1 MPARPTRHS
10 GSPSARRLATVLAG
24 GPPTAAFAVHLLTL
38 VVALGALGW
47 LGRPLWFFGD
57 EWEFLVNRGGF
68 HRPHLGLWDP
78 HAHMHWSTTPILIYR
93 ALFAVFGLRHYAPY
107 LLLVLLTH
115 IVTAYLL
122 WRVMR
127 RVGVLPWVATGLAAV
142 FCFLGGGEENI
153 LWAFQITMN
162 GSLLLGLVH
171 LLLVDRDG
179 GYGRWDAVAL
189 VVGLV
194 ALTFS
199 GITVTMIAI
208 STLVVLRR
216 RGWRLASLTAAP
228 SAVVYAIWYVVKA
241 RHDTFHPPAQVNGF
255 AARVQDIYTFLWTG
269 LTHVADAAVGLTG
282 AGGVLLLGLLL
293 WLLRRLPGDGT
304 GSPDRSRLPP
314 GTGLP
319 DGMSAAEPEPPTGL
333 GGSRW
338 PAAAM
343 AAGAILL
350 FVLVSV
356 GRVDYGLDFAKAPRY
371 VYLVSALL
379 LPAVGLVFSELAT
392 GGAVRG
398 FVVALLVGVLGLHG
412 IAELLTQRQ
421 VRLHKEVPAR
431 GQILAAADLL
441 ASGAMIVQQP
451 VDDVWNPD
459 LLASDL
465 QQLRAAGDLP
475 AGFTVTDDDRLRAA
489 LDLQVVFRPTP
500 ELLRTGGARLVEAKA
515 ATAAAVAPGCVTV
528 APLGSDPGVVLD
540 WGTPGSLQVTSP
552 TGGPVSAVLL
562 RAGVPASQYRRST
575 AQPGVPIVLSVSHL
589 GPMLVTLPAGSPAQL
604 CGLSG

>member
-179 GYGRWDAVAL
+179 GYGRWDAAAL

-199 GITVTMIAI
+199 GITVTLIAI

-216 RGWRLASLTAAP
+216 RGWRLAALTAAP
-228 SAVVYAIWYVVKA
+228 PAVVYAIWYVVKA

-304 GSPDRSRLPP
+304 GSRDVSRLLP

-319 DGMSAAEPEPPTGL
+319 DSMSATEPPSGL

-338 PAAAM
+338 PAATM

-371 VYLVSALL
+371 VYLVGALL
-379 LPAVGLVFSELAT
+379 LPAVGLVFTELAT

-431 GQILAAADLL
+431 GKILAAGDLL
-441 ASGAMIVQQP
+441 AS
-451 VDDVWNPD
+451 
-459 LLASDL
+459 
-465 QQLRAAGDLP
+465 
-475 AGFTVTDDDRLRAA
+475 FTVTEEDRLRAA

-515 ATAAAVAPGCVTV
+515 ATTAVVAPGCVTV

>member
-78 HAHMHWSTTPILIYR
+78 HAHTHWSTSPILIYR

-107 LLLVLLTH
+107 LLLVLLIH

-179 GYGRWDAVAL
+179 GYGGRDAAALAVA
-189 VVGLV
+189 
-194 ALTFS
+194 
-199 GITVTMIAI
+199 
-208 STLVVLRR
+208 
-216 RGWRLASLTAAP
+216 P
-228 SAVVYAIWYVVKA
+228 PAVVYAIWYVVKA

-441 ASGAMIVQQP
+441 AS
-451 VDDVWNPD
+451 
-459 LLASDL
+459 
-465 QQLRAAGDLP
+465 R
-475 AGFTVTDDDRLRAA
+475 
-489 LDLQVVFRPTP
+489 
-500 ELLRTGGARLVEAKA
+500 
-515 ATAAAVAPGCVTV
+515 
-528 APLGSDPGVVLD
+528 
-540 WGTPGSLQVTSP
+540 
-552 TGGPVSAVLL
+552 
-562 RAGVPASQYRRST
+562 
-575 AQPGVPIVLSVSHL
+575 
-589 GPMLVTLPAGSPAQL
+589 
-604 CGLSG
+604 

>member
-1 MPARPTRHS
+1 MCACGSHSPRCGRWNPPRFTRNSHSSPKNHSGVCRAPAHPRGRIGRVGLARP
-10 GSPSARRLATVLAG
+10 AAVVL
-24 GPPTAAFAVHLLTL
+24 
-38 VVALGALGW
+38 
-47 LGRPLWFFGD
+47 
-57 EWEFLVNRGGF
+57 RG
-68 HRPHLGLWDP
+68 
-78 HAHMHWSTTPILIYR
+78 
-93 ALFAVFGLRHYAPY
+93 
-107 LLLVLLTH
+107 
-115 IVTAYLL
+115 
-122 WRVMR
+122 
-127 RVGVLPWVATGLAAV
+127 RVGVPGEPRRVPPAAPGAVGPARAHALVHHSDPDLPRAVRCVRPPPLRPVPATGAAHPHRHGVPAVAGDAPGRRSALGGDRPGGRLLLPRGRRGEHPLGVPDHDERLAAAGPGAPAAGGSRRRLRA
-142 FCFLGGGEENI
+142 LGRGG
-153 LWAFQITMN
+153 A
-162 GSLLLGLVH
+162 G
-171 LLLVDRDG
+171 RRPG
-179 GYGRWDAVAL
+179 GAH
-189 VVGLV
+189 
-194 ALTFS
+194 
-199 GITVTMIAI
+199 
-208 STLVVLRR
+208 VLRYHR
-216 RGWRLASLTAAP
+216 HDDRHIDACRAAP
-228 SAVVYAIWYVVKA
+228 
-241 RHDTFHPPAQVNGF
+241 AQANGF

-515 ATAAAVAPGCVTV
+515 ATAAAVA
-528 APLGSDPGVVLD
+528 AL
-540 WGTPGSLQVTSP
+540 
-552 TGGPVSAVLL
+552 
-562 RAGVPASQYRRST
+562 ASTR
-575 AQPGVPIVLSVSHL
+575 
-589 GPMLVTLPAGSPAQL
+589 
-604 CGLSG
+604 